1 MSARELQP
9 GLSGLGDDAVHVA
22 VYARGRLRLPTPRMP
37 FVQMPEAPAD
47 AAHELFAQLRAFD
60 ERGARLIWVE
70 VPPEDP
76 SWDGVRDRL
85 QRAAAAG

>member
-1 MSARELQP
+1 
-9 GLSGLGDDAVHVA
+9 VA
-22 VYARGRLRLPTPRMP
+22 VYARSRLRLPTPRMP

-76 SWDGVRDRL
+76 SYPSWDGVRDRL
-85 QRAAAAG
+85 QCAAAAG